1 SSEAAVRREL
11 RRPRVGAGRVQTAGI
26 ATRGTALAADTI
38 LAHLVFV
45 LGGALVALF
54 ASLFGTLRPM
64 WLVDAL
70 AGSGWLLV
78 LCAYFVGFWSTVGQ
92 TPGMRSMRLRLID
105 GSGAAPSG
113 WRSLVRLVGLALAI
127 VPCFA
132 GFVPVLL
139 DDR

>member
-1 SSEAAVRREL
+1 ALESPEVRHALERQTAGLATDVSAVLRRRARQADDSSEAAVRREL

-64 WLVDAL
+64 WLVD
-70 AGSGWLLV
+70 
-78 LCAYFVGFWSTVGQ
+78 
-92 TPGMRSMRLRLID
+92 
-105 GSGAAPSG
+105 
-113 WRSLVRLVGLALAI
+113 
-127 VPCFA
+127 
-132 GFVPVLL
+132 
-139 DDR
+139 